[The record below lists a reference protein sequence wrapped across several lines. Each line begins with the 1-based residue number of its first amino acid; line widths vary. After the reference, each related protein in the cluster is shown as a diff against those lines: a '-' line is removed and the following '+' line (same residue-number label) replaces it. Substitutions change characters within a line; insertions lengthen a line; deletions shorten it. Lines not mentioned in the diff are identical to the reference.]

1 MTGLFL
7 MPKTVLITG
16 CSSPQGIG
24 FATARELARA
34 GCSVHATVRDRSNVP
49 ALLEGV
55 DGRLAIHDLDLPDAA
70 SISAAVAAIVA
81 GDRRADVL
89 INNAGYGL
97 IGGLEQVRL
106 ERARDL

>member
-1 MTGLFL
+1 

-49 ALLEGV
+49 ALLEG
-55 DGRLAIHDLDLPDAA
+55 
-70 SISAAVAAIVA
+70 
-81 GDRRADVL
+81 
-89 INNAGYGL
+89 AGYGL

-106 ERARDL
+106 ERARSLRRTSSVRWR